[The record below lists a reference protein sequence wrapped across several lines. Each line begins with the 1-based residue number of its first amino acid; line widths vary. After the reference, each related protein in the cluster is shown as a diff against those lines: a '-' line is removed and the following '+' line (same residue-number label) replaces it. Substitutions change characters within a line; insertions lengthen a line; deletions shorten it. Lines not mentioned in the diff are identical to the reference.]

1 MILQFGDFWGVNEY
15 YDTFKNTVGVSA
27 VLINTEKGK
36 FILEKISDK
45 IKIIETDIEKIKKK
59 NHNLSSPT
67 VKPQIREN
75 ILKDV
80 QLKGY
85 KYIKKKYLTVD
96 KIWKLKLRSLVPLKY
111 KEHIQCFMM
120 KLKPKQIEK
129 K

>member
-59 NHNLSSPT
+59 TTTYLLQLSNL
-67 VKPQIREN
+67 K
-75 ILKDV
+75 
-80 QLKGY
+80 
-85 KYIKKKYLTVD
+85 
-96 KIWKLKLRSLVPLKY
+96 
-111 KEHIQCFMM
+111 
-120 KLKPKQIEK
+120 
-129 K
+129 